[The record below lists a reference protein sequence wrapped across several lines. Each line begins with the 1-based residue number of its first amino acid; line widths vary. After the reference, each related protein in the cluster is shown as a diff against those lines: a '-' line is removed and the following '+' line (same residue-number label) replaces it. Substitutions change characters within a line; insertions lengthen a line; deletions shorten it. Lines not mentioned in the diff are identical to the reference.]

1 MSYPAPSRDCI
12 SNKPSVESVRRAL
25 RVAQRVAG
33 VGGRSFSHRVD
44 LLLAFVDRHHHD
56 VARPRCFQREGRH
69 GLPQRRELGEF
80 LEGSGRWGERSCVEI
95 LTRLNSRPNSGP
107 FQPRFPALILSPDL
121 GPAQLQPQRQNQPS
135 LDPGLRSHSRS
146 RSPKP

>member
-1 MSYPAPSRDCI
+1 MSAVRSESPRESLASAVDHFRIVLI
-12 SNKPSVESVRRAL
+12 SC
-25 RVAQRVAG
+25 
-33 VGGRSFSHRVD
+33 SH
-44 LLLAFVDRHHHD
+44 LLIATITHD
-56 VARPRCFQREGRH
+56 VARPRRFRREGRH

-95 LTRLNSRPNSGP
+95 LTRLNSRPDSGP